1 MGYWEYVYISGQWFW
16 QHWSVTL
23 LLSLFEG
30 GLFLWLADPLPRRR
44 ENRYLRW
51 GEDLAFLG
59 LCLLIQLLHLQVTY
73 HCLTFLGLWT
83 GYLLLS
89 RWGGLRQGLFY
100 SGIFCLT
107 TELIKLLLKDGVVAG
122 LLVRIFPGLQ
132 GGLLNAVILLL
143 YLGIL
148 WEAVYMI
155 RRLLPLS
162 RRPES
167 GASWTQALGLLLP
180 LSLHLFVRNLQFY
193 YMGSD
198 DYLWLQLQLIQ
209 IINAGC
215 ALILVLTNQM
225 ALSAARERNE
235 HLKRE
240 MLLREQQ
247 RQYLV
252 RKETTEA
259 VNRKYHDL
267 KHYLAGIEALAS
279 GGAAGQEV
287 RDYVKAMG
295 KEIEPYERFLDTGS
309 EVLDILLTERIRV
322 CQEKGIRLIPL
333 VDGRGL
339 GFINSL
345 DLCAMFGN
353 AMDNAMEAVQSLKE
367 PELREIHV
375 RIGVSRGMAMLCFR
389 NYFDGQMKKQG
400 ERLLSRKEDGA
411 NHGYGLENIRR
422 LAESYGGTA
431 AYEIEDREFSLNIL
445 IPVPQCGNSQEE
457 KPSPAPPAAGH
468 GTPPPPT
475 GER

>member
-30 GLFLWLADPLPRRR
+30 GLFLWFTEPLGPRR
-44 ENRYLRW
+44 ENKWCRL
-51 GEDLAFLG
+51 GEHLVFLA
-59 LCLLIQLLHLQVTY
+59 LCVLIQLRHMQVVY
-73 HCLTFLGLWT
+73 HCAAFMALWT
-83 GYLLLS
+83 GYLLLT
-89 RWGGLRQGLFY
+89 RWVDLGQALFF
-100 SGIFCLT
+100 SGIFCLSS
-107 TELIKLLLKDGVVAG
+107 ELVKLLLKDGVVAG
-122 LLVRIFPGLQ
+122 LLAQVFPIQ
-132 GGLLNAVILLL
+132 GGILNAVILLL
-143 YLGIL
+143 YLGVL
-148 WEAVYMI
+148 WEVVYYI
-155 RRLLPLS
+155 HRLLPLS
-162 RRPES
+162 PRPETGTS
-167 GASWTQALGLLLP
+167 RTQALGLLLP

-193 YMGSD
+193 YMGLD
-198 DYLWLQLQLIQ
+198 DYLWLRLQLIQ

-215 ALILVLTNQM
+215 ALIIVLTNQM

-267 KHYLAGIEALAS
+267 KHYLTGIEALAS

-287 RDYVKAMG
+287 RDYVKAIG
-295 KEIEPYERFLDTGS
+295 KEIEPYEQFLDTGS
-309 EVLDILLTERIRV
+309 EVLDILLSERIRT
-322 CQEKGIRLIPL
+322 CQEKDIRLIPL
-333 VDGRGL
+333 VDGRQL

-353 AMDNAMEAVQSLKE
+353 AMDNAMEAVQGLKE

-375 RIGVSRGMAMLCFR
+375 RIGVSQGLAMLCFR
-389 NYFDGQMKKQG
+389 NYFDGQVKKQG
-400 ERLLSRKEDGA
+400 ERLLSRKGDTA

-422 LAESYGGTA
+422 LAEGYGGTA
-431 AYEIEDREFSLNIL
+431 AYEIEGREFSLNIL
-445 IPVPQCGNSQEE
+445 IPVPRAEQKE
-457 KPSPAPPAAGH
+457 A
-468 GTPPPPT
+468 
-475 GER
+475 

>member
-30 GLFLWLADPLPRRR
+30 GLFLWLVDPLPRRQ

-51 GEDLAFLG
+51 GEDPAFLG

-73 HCLTFLGLWT
+73 HCLAFLSLWT

-122 LLVRIFPGLQ
+122 LLAQVFPGLQ
-132 GGLLNAVILLL
+132 GGVLNAIILLL
-143 YLGIL
+143 YLGVL
-148 WEAVYMI
+148 WEVVYYI
-155 RRLLPLS
+155 RKLLPLS
-162 RRPES
+162 RRPET
-167 GASWTQALGLLLP
+167 GTSWTQALGLLLP

-225 ALSAARERNE
+225 ALSAVRERNE
-235 HLKRE
+235 HLKGE

-252 RKETTEA
+252 RKETIDA

-267 KHYLAGIEALAS
+267 KHYLAGIEALSAG
-279 GGAAGQEV
+279 GGATGEEV
-287 RDYVKAMG
+287 QGYVKAMG
-295 KEIEPYERFLDTGS
+295 REIEPYEQFLDTGS
-309 EVLDILLTERIRV
+309 EVLDILLPERIRQ
-322 CQEKGIRLIPL
+322 CQEKDIRLIPL

-353 AMDNAMEAVQSLKE
+353 AMDNAIEAVQGLKE

-375 RIGVSRGMAMLCFR
+375 RLGVSRGLAMLCFR
-389 NYFDGQMKKQG
+389 NYFDGQVKKQG
-400 ERLLSRKEDGA
+400 ERLLTRKENTGD
-411 NHGYGLENIRR
+411 HGYGLENIRR
-422 LAESYGGTA
+422 IAERYGGTA
-431 AYEIEDREFSLNIL
+431 AWEIQGQEFSLNIL
-445 IPVPQCGNSQEE
+445 IPVPPEE
-457 KPSPAPPAAGH
+457 KTA
-468 GTPPPPT
+468 
-475 GER
+475 E